1 MKCPDV
7 PRVGLVLGR
16 SRLRRV
22 QSAVVE
28 ASSEAQVQ
36 QSAMNASK
44 LSSAIFLRWSTG
56 ERIFEMSMAYSVL
69 QLWCRRDCAAYGDSV
84 ATNVPCRT
92 DRRFFALKLGAQV
105 RLCGLLRRV
114 MQHATARC
122 PVVALICCIAATSSA
137 RAQAPTEET
146 AIDAFIV
153 ARGWLDRDA
162 LPPLDATDSAAALP
176 DTKAV
181 SVILRAN
188 GRVVGRGDD
197 ATGDASMLRRA
208 TGRAIAE
215 ALGDATVRATRADLD
230 DRVTARLAIEI
241 ELAGA
246 TKPLLGRTIAEA
258 ATRIVPGTD
267 GIAVLRGDEVFRAFP
282 SRLLASDSADR
293 PDATIT
299 MLMRGAGLPAK
310 ELREFATTER
320 VSLGKFDTVRIRQA
334 TAQAPPSIITRAGR
348 LIALD
353 EVTDGFAGGFTR
365 TLATQLAARLGGNAV
380 VRDGSTEEVAAQPE
394 RAALLGTYNPTADLY
409 DPPFASAADEA
420 FAALALAW
428 ASRSEVLPVPART
441 AASTQAAKLVTKL
454 AAEIARGNEAGAD
467 RKSGNDATTQNTTQ
481 NSTQNST
488 QNTTLKSAANDV
500 RMQREAAVAA
510 MTLHAARLAADSVHA
525 AVPDSLPDSL
535 LKPLTERVR
544 NSARAIVEGEATE
557 FTPLSI
563 EIAASSI
570 AALTATGASEEDALL
585 ASRLTDR
592 LLRETADQRG
602 RLADVAL
609 PLALAS
615 AAGALPAQSRE
626 ALREVLDEVA
636 RVAENLQIGLGPTP
650 DGTPADLAGG
660 LALPSSRLLVADAQ
674 CLRLAAA
681 VAVLRSQKPRAE
693 AAVDERAPSE
703 AAPEPNHATTP
714 EPQPIAIIGFVR
726 FLAQHVA
733 NEPWTDGFRQPNA
746 VRGLV
751 RASLATDDCPPAA
764 TAAGLFLSIAAAESL
779 DRGG

>member
-1 MKCPDV
+1 
-7 PRVGLVLGR
+7 
-16 SRLRRV
+16 
-22 QSAVVE
+22 
-28 ASSEAQVQ
+28 
-36 QSAMNASK
+36 MNASR

-84 ATNVPCRT
+84 ATNVPCGA
-92 DRRFFALKLGAQV
+92 DRRFFALKPGAQV

-114 MQHATARC
+114 MQHATACC
-122 PVVALICCIAATSSA
+122 PVVALICCIAATTIAAASSA

-162 LPPLDATDSAAALP
+162 LPPLDAPDSAAALP

-197 ATGDASMLRRA
+197 ATGDTSMLRRA

-258 ATRIVPGTD
+258 ATRIVPGTA

-299 MLMRGAGLPAK
+299 MLMRSAGLPAK

-334 TAQAPPSIITRAGR
+334 TAQAPPSIVTRAGR

-353 EVTDGFAGGFTR
+353 EVTHGFAGGFTR
-365 TLATQLAARLGGNAV
+365 TLATQLAARLGGNVV
-380 VRDGSTEEVAAQPE
+380 VRDGSAEDVAAPHE
-394 RAALLGTYNPTADLY
+394 RAALLGTYNPTADVY
-409 DPPFASAADEA
+409 DPPLASAADEA

-428 ASRSEVLPVPART
+428 ASRSEALPAPART
-441 AASTQAAKLVTKL
+441 AAAAQAAKLVTKL
-454 AAEIARGNEAGAD
+454 AAEIARGNEAGAES
-467 RKSGNDATTQNTTQ
+467 KSGNDGTTQ
-481 NSTQNST
+481 
-488 QNTTLKSAANDV
+488 KSAADDV
-500 RMQREAAVAA
+500 RAQRDAAVAA
-510 MTLHAARLAADSVHA
+510 MTLHAARLAADSEPA
-525 AVPDSLPDSL
+525 PL
-535 LKPLTERVR
+535 LAPLTDRVR
-544 NSARAIVEGEATE
+544 NSARAFVEGEATE

-570 AALTATGASEEDALL
+570 AALTAPGASEEDALL
-585 ASRLTDR
+585 ASRLLDR
-592 LLRETADQRG
+592 LLRATADQRG

-615 AAGALPAQSRE
+615 AAATLPAQSRE
-626 ALREVLDEVA
+626 ALREVLDEIA

-660 LALPSSRLLVADAQ
+660 IALPSSRLLVADAQ

-693 AAVDERAPSE
+693 AAVDERPPSETPPASTSAAPREATSAAPS
-703 AAPEPNHATTP
+703 AASPEPNPATTP
-714 EPQPIAIIGFVR
+714 EPQPIVIIGFVR
-726 FLAQHVA
+726 FLAQHMA
-733 NEPWTDGFRQPNA
+733 NEPWTDGFRQPDA

>member
-1 MKCPDV
+1 M
-7 PRVGLVLGR
+7 
-16 SRLRRV
+16 

-36 QSAMNASK
+36 QSAMNASR

-84 ATNVPCRT
+84 ATNVPCGA
-92 DRRFFALKLGAQV
+92 DRRFFALKPGAQV

-114 MQHATARC
+114 MQHATACC
-122 PVVALICCIAATSSA
+122 PVVALICCIAATTIAAASSA

-162 LPPLDATDSAAALP
+162 LPPLDAPDSAAALP

-197 ATGDASMLRRA
+197 ATGDTSMLRRA

-258 ATRIVPGTD
+258 ATRIVPGTA

-299 MLMRGAGLPAK
+299 MLMRSAGLPAK

-334 TAQAPPSIITRAGR
+334 TAQAPPSIVTRAGR

-353 EVTDGFAGGFTR
+353 EVTHGFAGGFTR
-365 TLATQLAARLGGNAV
+365 TLATQLAARLGGNVV
-380 VRDGSTEEVAAQPE
+380 VRDGSAEDVAAPHE
-394 RAALLGTYNPTADLY
+394 RAALLGTYNPTADVY
-409 DPPFASAADEA
+409 DPPLASAADEA

-428 ASRSEVLPVPART
+428 ASRSEALPAPART
-441 AASTQAAKLVTKL
+441 AAAAQAAKLVTKL
-454 AAEIARGNEAGAD
+454 AAEIARGNEAGAES
-467 RKSGNDATTQNTTQ
+467 KSGNDGTTQ
-481 NSTQNST
+481 
-488 QNTTLKSAANDV
+488 KSAADDV
-500 RMQREAAVAA
+500 RAQRDAAVAA
-510 MTLHAARLAADSVHA
+510 MTLHAARLAADSEPA
-525 AVPDSLPDSL
+525 PL
-535 LKPLTERVR
+535 LAPLTDRVR
-544 NSARAIVEGEATE
+544 NSARAFVEGEATE

-570 AALTATGASEEDALL
+570 AALTAPGASEEDALL
-585 ASRLTDR
+585 ASRLLDR
-592 LLRETADQRG
+592 LLRATADQRG

-609 PLALAS
+609 PLALAL
-615 AAGALPAQSRE
+615 AAATLPAQSRE
-626 ALREVLDEVA
+626 ALREVLDEIA

-660 LALPSSRLLVADAQ
+660 IALPSSRLLVADAQ

-693 AAVDERAPSE
+693 AAVDERPPSETPPASTSAAPREATSAAPS
-703 AAPEPNHATTP
+703 AASPEPNPATTP
-714 EPQPIAIIGFVR
+714 EPQPIVIIGFVR
-726 FLAQHVA
+726 FLAQHMA
-733 NEPWTDGFRQPNA
+733 NEPWTDGFRQPDA

>member
-1 MKCPDV
+1 M
-7 PRVGLVLGR
+7 
-16 SRLRRV
+16 

-36 QSAMNASK
+36 QSAMNASR

-84 ATNVPCRT
+84 ATNVPCGA
-92 DRRFFALKLGAQV
+92 DRRFFALKPGAQV

-114 MQHATARC
+114 MQHATACC
-122 PVVALICCIAATSSA
+122 PVVALICCIAATTIAAASSA
-137 RAQAPTEET
+137 CAQAPTEET

-162 LPPLDATDSAAALP
+162 LPPLDAPDSAAALP

-197 ATGDASMLRRA
+197 ATGDTSMLRRA

-258 ATRIVPGTD
+258 ATRIVPGTA

-299 MLMRGAGLPAK
+299 MLMRSAGLPAK

-334 TAQAPPSIITRAGR
+334 TAQAPPSIVTRAGR

-353 EVTDGFAGGFTR
+353 EVTHGFAGGFTR
-365 TLATQLAARLGGNAV
+365 TLATQLAARLGGNVV
-380 VRDGSTEEVAAQPE
+380 VRDGSAEDVAAPHE
-394 RAALLGTYNPTADLY
+394 RAALLGTYNPTADVY
-409 DPPFASAADEA
+409 DPPLASAADEA

-428 ASRSEVLPVPART
+428 ASRSEALPAPART
-441 AASTQAAKLVTKL
+441 AAAAQAAKLVTKL
-454 AAEIARGNEAGAD
+454 AAEIARGNEAGAES
-467 RKSGNDATTQNTTQ
+467 KSGNDGTTQ
-481 NSTQNST
+481 
-488 QNTTLKSAANDV
+488 KSAADDV
-500 RMQREAAVAA
+500 RAQRDAAVAA
-510 MTLHAARLAADSVHA
+510 MTLHAARLAANSEPA
-525 AVPDSLPDSL
+525 PL
-535 LKPLTERVR
+535 LAPLTDRVR
-544 NSARAIVEGEATE
+544 NSARAFVEGEATE

-592 LLRETADQRG
+592 LLRATADQRG

-615 AAGALPAQSRE
+615 AAATLPAQSRE
-626 ALREVLDEVA
+626 ALREVLDEIA

-693 AAVDERAPSE
+693 AAVDERPPSETPSASTSAAPAEATSAAPS
-703 AAPEPNHATTP
+703 AASPEPNHATTS
-714 EPQPIAIIGFVR
+714 EPQPMAIIGFVR

-733 NEPWTDGFRQPNA
+733 NEPWTDGFRQPDA

>member
-1 MKCPDV
+1 M
-7 PRVGLVLGR
+7 
-16 SRLRRV
+16 

-36 QSAMNASK
+36 QSAMNASR

-84 ATNVPCRT
+84 ATNVPCGA
-92 DRRFFALKLGAQV
+92 DRRFFALKPGAQV

-114 MQHATARC
+114 MQHATACC
-122 PVVALICCIAATSSA
+122 PVVALICCIAATTIAAASSA

-162 LPPLDATDSAAALP
+162 LPPLDAPDSAAALP

-197 ATGDASMLRRA
+197 ATGDTSMLRRA

-258 ATRIVPGTD
+258 ATRIVPGTA

-299 MLMRGAGLPAK
+299 MLMRSAGLPAK

-334 TAQAPPSIITRAGR
+334 TAQAPPSIVTRAGR

-353 EVTDGFAGGFTR
+353 EVTHGFAGGFTR
-365 TLATQLAARLGGNAV
+365 TLATQLAARLGGNVV
-380 VRDGSTEEVAAQPE
+380 VRDGSAEDVAAPHE
-394 RAALLGTYNPTADLY
+394 RAALLGTYNPTADVY
-409 DPPFASAADEA
+409 DPPLASAADEA

-428 ASRSEVLPVPART
+428 ASRSEALPAPART
-441 AASTQAAKLVTKL
+441 AAAAQAAKLVTKL
-454 AAEIARGNEAGAD
+454 AAEIARGNEAGAES
-467 RKSGNDATTQNTTQ
+467 KSGNDGTTQ
-481 NSTQNST
+481 
-488 QNTTLKSAANDV
+488 KSAADDV
-500 RMQREAAVAA
+500 RAQRDAAVAA
-510 MTLHAARLAADSVHA
+510 MTLHAARLAADSEPA
-525 AVPDSLPDSL
+525 PL
-535 LKPLTERVR
+535 LAPLTDRVR
-544 NSARAIVEGEATE
+544 NSARAFVEGEATE

-570 AALTATGASEEDALL
+570 AALTAPGASEEDALL
-585 ASRLTDR
+585 ASRLLDR
-592 LLRETADQRG
+592 LLRATADQRG

-615 AAGALPAQSRE
+615 AAATLPAQSRE
-626 ALREVLDEVA
+626 ALREVLDEIA

-660 LALPSSRLLVADAQ
+660 IALPSSRLLVADAQ

-693 AAVDERAPSE
+693 AAVDERPPSETPPASTSAAPREATSAAPS
-703 AAPEPNHATTP
+703 AASPEPNPATTP
-714 EPQPIAIIGFVR
+714 EPQPIVIIGFVR
-726 FLAQHVA
+726 FLAQHMA
-733 NEPWTDGFRQPNA
+733 NEPWTDGFRQPDA

>member
-1 MKCPDV
+1 M
-7 PRVGLVLGR
+7 
-16 SRLRRV
+16 RRV

-84 ATNVPCRT
+84 ATNVPCGAHP
-92 DRRFFALKLGAQV
+92 RFSAVKPPAQV
-105 RLCGLLRRV
+105 HLCGLLRRV
-114 MQHATARC
+114 MQFATAYC
-122 PVVALICCIAATSSA
+122 PVVALICCIAATSIAATSSA

-162 LPPLDATDSAAALP
+162 LPPLDAPDSAAALP

-215 ALGDATVRATRADLD
+215 ALGDATVRATRAELD

-299 MLMRGAGLPAK
+299 MLMRNAGLPAK

-334 TAQAPPSIITRAGR
+334 TAQAPPSIVTRAGR

-353 EVTDGFAGGFTR
+353 EVTHGFAGGFTR
-365 TLATQLAARLGGNAV
+365 TLATQLAARLGGNVV
-380 VRDGSTEEVAAQPE
+380 VRDGSAEDVAAPRE
-394 RAALLGTYNPTADLY
+394 RAALLGTYNPTADVY
-409 DPPFASAADEA
+409 DPPLASAADEA

-428 ASRSEVLPVPART
+428 ASRSETLPTPART
-441 AASTQAAKLVTKL
+441 AAASQAAKLVTKL
-454 AAEIARGNEAGAD
+454 VAELARDDTESKDG
-467 RKSGNDATTQNTTQ
+467 KSVNDGTTQ
-481 NSTQNST
+481 
-488 QNTTLKSAANDV
+488 KSAADDV
-500 RMQREAAVAA
+500 RTQREAAVAA
-510 MTLHAARLAADSVHA
+510 MTLHAARLAANSEPA
-525 AVPDSLPDSL
+525 PL
-535 LKPLTERVR
+535 LAPLTDRVR
-544 NSARAIVEGEATE
+544 NSARAFVEGEATE

-570 AALTATGASEEDALL
+570 AALTAPGASEEDALL
-585 ASRLTDR
+585 ASRLLDR
-592 LLRETADQRG
+592 LLRATADQRG

-615 AAGALPAQSRE
+615 AAATLPSQSRE
-626 ALREVLDEVA
+626 ALREVLDEIA

-660 LALPSSRLLVADAQ
+660 IALPSSRLLLADAQ

-681 VAVLRSQKPRAE
+681 IAVLRAQEPRVE
-693 AAVDERAPSE
+693 AAVEERQPSE
-703 AAPEPNHATTP
+703 TPSLPLSAAPDADPVEAPPKPTP
-714 EPQPIAIIGFVR
+714 AAASDSQSLAVKGFVR

-733 NEPWTDGFRQPNA
+733 NEPWTDGFRQPDA

>member
-1 MKCPDV
+1 
-7 PRVGLVLGR
+7 
-16 SRLRRV
+16 
-22 QSAVVE
+22 
-28 ASSEAQVQ
+28 
-36 QSAMNASK
+36 MNASR

-84 ATNVPCRT
+84 ATNVPCGA
-92 DRRFFALKLGAQV
+92 DRRFFALKPGAQV
-105 RLCGLLRRV
+105 RLYGLLRRV
-114 MQHATARC
+114 MQHATACC
-122 PVVALICCIAATSSA
+122 PFVALICCIAATTIPAVSSA
-137 RAQAPTEET
+137 HAQAPTEET

-162 LPPLDATDSAAALP
+162 LPPLDASDSATALA

-299 MLMRGAGLPAK
+299 MLMRSAGLPAK

-334 TAQAPPSIITRAGR
+334 TAQAPPAIVTRAGR

-353 EVTDGFAGGFTR
+353 EVTPGFAR
-365 TLATQLAARLGGNAV
+365 TIVAQLAARLGGNVV
-380 VRDGSTEEVAAQPE
+380 VRGGSAEDVAAPRE
-394 RAALLGTYNPTADLY
+394 RAALLGTYNPTADVY

-428 ASRSEVLPVPART
+428 ASRSEALPAPART
-441 AASTQAAKLVTKL
+441 VAAAQAAKLVTEL
-454 AAEIARGNEAGAD
+454 AAEIARGNEMGAE
-467 RKSGNDATTQNTTQ
+467 RKSGNDGTTQ
-481 NSTQNST
+481 
-488 QNTTLKSAANDV
+488 KSAADDV
-500 RMQREAAVAA
+500 RAQRDAAVAA
-510 MTLHAARLAADSVHA
+510 MTLHAARLAADSVPA
-525 AVPDSLPDSL
+525 PL
-535 LKPLTERVR
+535 LAPLADRVR
-544 NSARAIVEGEATE
+544 NSARGFMEGEASE

-570 AALTATGASEEDALL
+570 AALTAPGASEDDALL
-585 ASRLTDR
+585 ASRLLDR
-592 LLRETADQRG
+592 LLRATADQRG

-615 AAGALPAQSRE
+615 AAAALPAQSRE
-626 ALREVLDEVA
+626 ALREVLDEIA

-681 VAVLRSQKPRAE
+681 VAVLRSRKPRAE
-693 AAVDERAPSE
+693 AAVEERQPSETPPTSTSEAPREATTAAPS
-703 AAPEPNHATTP
+703 AASPEPNPPTTP
-714 EPQPIAIIGFVR
+714 EPQPIVIIGFVR

-733 NEPWTDGFRQPNA
+733 NEPWTDGFRQPDA

>member
-1 MKCPDV
+1 M
-7 PRVGLVLGR
+7 
-16 SRLRRV
+16 

-36 QSAMNASK
+36 QSAMNASR

-84 ATNVPCRT
+84 ATNVPCGA
-92 DRRFFALKLGAQV
+92 DRRFFALKPGAQV

-114 MQHATARC
+114 MQHATACC
-122 PVVALICCIAATSSA
+122 PVVALICCIAATTIAAASSA

-162 LPPLDATDSAAALP
+162 LPPLDAPDSAAALP

-197 ATGDASMLRRA
+197 ATGDTSMLRRA

-258 ATRIVPGTD
+258 ATRIVPGTA

-299 MLMRGAGLPAK
+299 MLMRSAGLPAK

-334 TAQAPPSIITRAGR
+334 TAQAPPSIVTRAGR

-353 EVTDGFAGGFTR
+353 EVTHGFAGGFTR
-365 TLATQLAARLGGNAV
+365 TLATQLAARLGGNVV
-380 VRDGSTEEVAAQPE
+380 VRDGSAEDVAAPHE
-394 RAALLGTYNPTADLY
+394 RAALLGTYNPTADVY
-409 DPPFASAADEA
+409 DPPLASAADEA

-428 ASRSEVLPVPART
+428 ASRSEALPAPART
-441 AASTQAAKLVTKL
+441 AAAAQAAKLVTKL
-454 AAEIARGNEAGAD
+454 AAEIARGNEAGAES
-467 RKSGNDATTQNTTQ
+467 KSGNDGTTQ
-481 NSTQNST
+481 
-488 QNTTLKSAANDV
+488 KSAADDV
-500 RMQREAAVAA
+500 RAQRDAAVAA
-510 MTLHAARLAADSVHA
+510 MTLHAARLAADSEPA
-525 AVPDSLPDSL
+525 PL
-535 LKPLTERVR
+535 LAPLTDRVR
-544 NSARAIVEGEATE
+544 NSARAFVEGEATE

-570 AALTATGASEEDALL
+570 AALTAPGASEEDALL
-585 ASRLTDR
+585 ASRLLDR
-592 LLRETADQRG
+592 LLRATADQRG

-615 AAGALPAQSRE
+615 AAATLPAQSRE
-626 ALREVLDEVA
+626 ALREVLDEIA

-660 LALPSSRLLVADAQ
+660 IALPSSRLLVADAQ

-693 AAVDERAPSE
+693 AAVDERPPSETPPASTSAAPREATSAAPS
-703 AAPEPNHATTP
+703 AASPEPNPATTP

-726 FLAQHVA
+726 FLAQHMA
-733 NEPWTDGFRQPNA
+733 NEPWTDGFRQPDA

>member
-1 MKCPDV
+1 M
-7 PRVGLVLGR
+7 
-16 SRLRRV
+16 
-22 QSAVVE
+22 QSAVVD

-36 QSAMNASK
+36 QSAMNASR

-84 ATNVPCRT
+84 ATNVPCGA
-92 DRRFFALKLGAQV
+92 DRRFFALKPGAQV

-114 MQHATARC
+114 MQHATACC
-122 PVVALICCIAATSSA
+122 PVVALICCIAATTIAAASSA

-162 LPPLDATDSAAALP
+162 LPPLDAPDSAAALP

-197 ATGDASMLRRA
+197 ATGDTSMLRRA

-258 ATRIVPGTD
+258 ATRIVPGTA

-299 MLMRGAGLPAK
+299 MLMRSAGLPAK

-334 TAQAPPSIITRAGR
+334 TAQAPPSIVTRAGR

-353 EVTDGFAGGFTR
+353 EVTHGFAGGFTR
-365 TLATQLAARLGGNAV
+365 TLATQLAARLGGNVV
-380 VRDGSTEEVAAQPE
+380 VRDGSAEDVAAPHE
-394 RAALLGTYNPTADLY
+394 RAALLGTYNPTADVY
-409 DPPFASAADEA
+409 DPPLASAADEA

-428 ASRSEVLPVPART
+428 ASRSEALPAPART
-441 AASTQAAKLVTKL
+441 AAAAQAAKLVTKL
-454 AAEIARGNEAGAD
+454 AAEIARGNEAGAES
-467 RKSGNDATTQNTTQ
+467 KSGNDGTTQ
-481 NSTQNST
+481 
-488 QNTTLKSAANDV
+488 KSAADDV
-500 RMQREAAVAA
+500 RAQRDAAVAA
-510 MTLHAARLAADSVHA
+510 MTLHAARLAADSEPA
-525 AVPDSLPDSL
+525 PL
-535 LKPLTERVR
+535 LAPLTDRVR
-544 NSARAIVEGEATE
+544 NSARAFVEGEATE

-570 AALTATGASEEDALL
+570 AALTAPGASEEDALL
-585 ASRLTDR
+585 ASRLLDR
-592 LLRETADQRG
+592 LLRATADQRG

-609 PLALAS
+609 PLALAL
-615 AAGALPAQSRE
+615 AAATLPAQSRE
-626 ALREVLDEVA
+626 ALREVLDEIA

-660 LALPSSRLLVADAQ
+660 IALPSSRLLVADAQ

-693 AAVDERAPSE
+693 AAVDERPPSETPPASTSAAPREATSAAPS
-703 AAPEPNHATTP
+703 AASPEPNPATTP
-714 EPQPIAIIGFVR
+714 EPQPIVIIGFVR
-726 FLAQHVA
+726 FLAQHMA
-733 NEPWTDGFRQPNA
+733 NEPWTDGFRQPDA

>member
-1 MKCPDV
+1 M
-7 PRVGLVLGR
+7 
-16 SRLRRV
+16 

-36 QSAMNASK
+36 QSAMNASR

-84 ATNVPCRT
+84 ATNVPCGA
-92 DRRFFALKLGAQV
+92 DRRFFALKPGAQV

-114 MQHATARC
+114 MQHATACC
-122 PVVALICCIAATSSA
+122 PVVALICCIAATSIAAASSA

-162 LPPLDATDSAAALP
+162 LPPLDAPDSAAALP

-197 ATGDASMLRRA
+197 ATGDTSMLRRA

-258 ATRIVPGTD
+258 ATRIVPGTA

-299 MLMRGAGLPAK
+299 MLMRSAGLPAK

-334 TAQAPPSIITRAGR
+334 TAQAPPSIVTRAGR

-353 EVTDGFAGGFTR
+353 EVTHGFAGGFTR
-365 TLATQLAARLGGNAV
+365 TLATQLAARLGGNVV
-380 VRDGSTEEVAAQPE
+380 VRDGSAEDVAAPHE
-394 RAALLGTYNPTADLY
+394 RAALLGTYNPTADVY
-409 DPPFASAADEA
+409 DPPLASAADEA

-428 ASRSEVLPVPART
+428 ASRSEALPAPART
-441 AASTQAAKLVTKL
+441 AAAAQAAKLVTKL
-454 AAEIARGNEAGAD
+454 AAEIARGNEAGAES
-467 RKSGNDATTQNTTQ
+467 KSGNDGTTQ
-481 NSTQNST
+481 
-488 QNTTLKSAANDV
+488 KSAADDV
-500 RMQREAAVAA
+500 RAQRDAAVAA
-510 MTLHAARLAADSVHA
+510 MTLHAARLAADSVPA
-525 AVPDSLPDSL
+525 PL
-535 LKPLTERVR
+535 LAPLTDRVR
-544 NSARAIVEGEATE
+544 NSARAFVEGEATE

-570 AALTATGASEEDALL
+570 AALTAPGASEEDALL
-585 ASRLTDR
+585 ASRLLDR
-592 LLRETADQRG
+592 LLRATADQRG

-615 AAGALPAQSRE
+615 AAATLPSQSRE
-626 ALREVLDEVA
+626 ALREVLDEIA

-660 LALPSSRLLVADAQ
+660 IALPSSRLLVADAQ

-693 AAVDERAPSE
+693 AAVDERPPSETPPASTSAAPREATSAAPS
-703 AAPEPNHATTP
+703 AASPEPNPATTP
-714 EPQPIAIIGFVR
+714 EPQPIVIIGFVR
-726 FLAQHVA
+726 FLAQHMA
-733 NEPWTDGFRQPNA
+733 NEPWTDGFRQPDA

-764 TAAGLFLSIAAAESL
+764 TAAGLFLSIAAAKSL

>member
-1 MKCPDV
+1 
-7 PRVGLVLGR
+7 
-16 SRLRRV
+16 V

-36 QSAMNASK
+36 QSAMNASR

-84 ATNVPCRT
+84 ATNVPCGA
-92 DRRFFALKLGAQV
+92 DRRFFALKPGAQV

-114 MQHATARC
+114 MQHATACC
-122 PVVALICCIAATSSA
+122 PVVALICCIAATTIAAASSA

-162 LPPLDATDSAAALP
+162 LPPLDAPDSAAALP

-197 ATGDASMLRRA
+197 ATGDTSMLRRA

-258 ATRIVPGTD
+258 ATRIVPGTA

-299 MLMRGAGLPAK
+299 MLMRSAGLPAK

-334 TAQAPPSIITRAGR
+334 TAQAPPSIVTRAGR

-353 EVTDGFAGGFTR
+353 EVTHGFAGGFTR
-365 TLATQLAARLGGNAV
+365 TLATQLAARLGGNVV
-380 VRDGSTEEVAAQPE
+380 VRDGSAEDVAAPHE
-394 RAALLGTYNPTADLY
+394 RAALLGTYNPTADVY
-409 DPPFASAADEA
+409 DPPLASAADEA

-428 ASRSEVLPVPART
+428 ASRSEALPAPART
-441 AASTQAAKLVTKL
+441 AAAAQAAKLVTKL
-454 AAEIARGNEAGAD
+454 AAEIARGNEAGAES
-467 RKSGNDATTQNTTQ
+467 KSGNDGTTQ
-481 NSTQNST
+481 
-488 QNTTLKSAANDV
+488 KSAADDV
-500 RMQREAAVAA
+500 RAQRDAAVAA
-510 MTLHAARLAADSVHA
+510 MTLHAARLAADSEPA
-525 AVPDSLPDSL
+525 PL
-535 LKPLTERVR
+535 LAPLTDRVR
-544 NSARAIVEGEATE
+544 NSARAFVEGEATE

-570 AALTATGASEEDALL
+570 AALTAPGASEEDALL
-585 ASRLTDR
+585 ASRLLDR
-592 LLRETADQRG
+592 LLRATADQRG

-609 PLALAS
+609 PLALAL
-615 AAGALPAQSRE
+615 AAATLPAQSRE
-626 ALREVLDEVA
+626 ALREVLDEIA

-660 LALPSSRLLVADAQ
+660 IALPSSRLLVADAQ

-693 AAVDERAPSE
+693 AAVDERPPSETPPASTSAAPREATSAAPS
-703 AAPEPNHATTP
+703 AASPEPNPATTP
-714 EPQPIAIIGFVR
+714 EPQPIVIIGFVR
-726 FLAQHVA
+726 FLAQHMA
-733 NEPWTDGFRQPNA
+733 NEPWTDGFRQPDA

>member
-1 MKCPDV
+1 
-7 PRVGLVLGR
+7 
-16 SRLRRV
+16 
-22 QSAVVE
+22 
-28 ASSEAQVQ
+28 
-36 QSAMNASK
+36 MNASR

-84 ATNVPCRT
+84 ATNVPCGA
-92 DRRFFALKLGAQV
+92 DRRFFALKPGAQV

-114 MQHATARC
+114 MQHATACC
-122 PVVALICCIAATSSA
+122 PVVALICCIAATSIAAASSA

-162 LPPLDATDSAAALP
+162 LPPLDAPDSAAALP

-197 ATGDASMLRRA
+197 ATGDTSMLRRA

-258 ATRIVPGTD
+258 ATRIVPGTA

-299 MLMRGAGLPAK
+299 MLMRSAGLPAK

-334 TAQAPPSIITRAGR
+334 TAQAPPSIVTRAGR

-353 EVTDGFAGGFTR
+353 EVTHGFAGGFTR
-365 TLATQLAARLGGNAV
+365 TLATQLAARLGGNVV
-380 VRDGSTEEVAAQPE
+380 VRDGSAEDVAAPHE
-394 RAALLGTYNPTADLY
+394 RAALLGTYNPTADVY
-409 DPPFASAADEA
+409 DPPLASAADEA

-428 ASRSEVLPVPART
+428 ASRSEALPAPART
-441 AASTQAAKLVTKL
+441 AAAAQAAKLVTKL
-454 AAEIARGNEAGAD
+454 AAEIARGNEAGAES
-467 RKSGNDATTQNTTQ
+467 KSGNDGTTQ
-481 NSTQNST
+481 
-488 QNTTLKSAANDV
+488 KSAADDV
-500 RMQREAAVAA
+500 RAQRDAAVAA
-510 MTLHAARLAADSVHA
+510 MTLHAARLAANSEPA
-525 AVPDSLPDSL
+525 PL
-535 LKPLTERVR
+535 LAPLTDRVR
-544 NSARAIVEGEATE
+544 NSARAFVEGEATE

-570 AALTATGASEEDALL
+570 AALTAPGASEEDALL
-585 ASRLTDR
+585 ASRLLDR
-592 LLRETADQRG
+592 LLRATADQRG

-609 PLALAS
+609 PLALAL
-615 AAGALPAQSRE
+615 AAATLPAQSRE
-626 ALREVLDEVA
+626 ALREVLDEIA

-660 LALPSSRLLVADAQ
+660 IALPSSRLLVADAQ

-693 AAVDERAPSE
+693 AAVDERPPSETPPASTSAAPREATSAAPS
-703 AAPEPNHATTP
+703 AASPEPNPATTP
-714 EPQPIAIIGFVR
+714 EPQPIVIIGFVR
-726 FLAQHVA
+726 FLAQHMA
-733 NEPWTDGFRQPNA
+733 NEPWTDGFRQPDA